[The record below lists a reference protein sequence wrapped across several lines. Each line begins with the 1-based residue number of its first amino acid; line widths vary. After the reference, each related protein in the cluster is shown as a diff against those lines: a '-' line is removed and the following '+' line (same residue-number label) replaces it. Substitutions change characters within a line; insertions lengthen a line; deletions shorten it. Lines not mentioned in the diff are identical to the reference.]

1 MPNWVRRRTKAAV
14 QRWTER
20 WSLRLYGVLTR
31 ALQAWL
37 PRRLARRARQE
48 PLYAQDMAQRWGD
61 YRGVRAQPGTVWVHA
76 VSLGETRALALWLPA
91 LRQAW
96 PGVRVLLTHT
106 TATGREA
113 GRALLQDGDQQVW
126 LPWDSPSATR
136 AFVAHFQPLMG
147 VLMETEVW
155 PQLVQACGQARVP
168 LLLVNARLNPRSL
181 ARAQRLAWLSRP
193 AYAGLAQVLAQTEAD
208 AQRLRALGAS
218 PVDVVGNLKYEV
230 QVPAATRA
238 LATAWPLA
246 ASRRPVWLL
255 ASSREGEEAMW
266 LQAWQAACAAQPGL
280 AQQVLWLVVPR
291 HPQRFD
297 EVAGLLQ
304 SAGLRVGR
312 RSAWTAEAGQDVS
325 GLDVVLG
332 DSLGEMAA
340 YALASELALLGG
352 SFAPLGGQNLIE
364 ALACACPVIMGP
376 HTFNFAQASEDAL
389 AAGLAARVPDMAA
402 AIAQAQQWQADE
414 SGLTARQQQAAPWVA
429 SHAGAADRT
438 VAAVLAWRGRL
449 SA

>member
-1 MPNWVRRRTKAAV
+1 M
-14 QRWTER
+14 
-20 WSLRLYGVLTR
+20 
-31 ALQAWL
+31 
-37 PRRLARRARQE
+37 
-48 PLYAQDMAQRWGD
+48 
-61 YRGVRAQPGTVWVHA
+61 
-76 VSLGETRALALWLPA
+76 
-91 LRQAW
+91 
-96 PGVRVLLTHT
+96 
-106 TATGREA
+106 
-113 GRALLQDGDQQVW
+113 
-126 LPWDSPSATR
+126 
-136 AFVAHFQPLMG
+136 
-147 VLMETEVW
+147 
-155 PQLVQACGQARVP
+155 
-168 LLLVNARLNPRSL
+168 
-181 ARAQRLAWLSRP
+181 
-193 AYAGLAQVLAQTEAD
+193 
-208 AQRLRALGAS
+208 
-218 PVDVVGNLKYEV
+218 DVVGNLKYEV
-230 QVPAATRA
+230 QVPAAARA

-246 ASRRPVWLL
+246 TSRRPVWLL
-255 ASSREGEEAMW
+255 ASSRDGEEAMW

-297 EVAGLLQ
+297 EVAALLQ

-312 RSAWTAEAGQDVS
+312 RSAWTADAGQDVS

-402 AIAQAQQWQADE
+402 AIAQAQQWQADA
-414 SGLTARQQQAAPWVA
+414 SGLNARQQQAAPWVA